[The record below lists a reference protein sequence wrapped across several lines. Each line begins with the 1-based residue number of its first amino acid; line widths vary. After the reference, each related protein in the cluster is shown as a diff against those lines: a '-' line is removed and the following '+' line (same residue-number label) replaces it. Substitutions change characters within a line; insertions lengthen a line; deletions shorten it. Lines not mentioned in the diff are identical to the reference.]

1 MQVSGACGAIVQ
13 TLRPIAWRVGRATR
27 MFCIFAYALRVD
39 DGGPLR
45 NCVSLS
51 MHKERATSLCGTDH
65 YFGRCDMVC
74 AHTEVQP
81 EADVLLR
88 DLVLNG

>member
-1 MQVSGACGAIVQ
+1 MRAARSFRLFALLHGGWGGPRACSA
-13 TLRPIAWRVGRATR
+13 
-27 MFCIFAYALRVD
+27 FLRVHCVSTM
-39 DGGPLR
+39 GVR
-45 NCVSLS
+45 CVSLS

-74 AHTEVQP
+74 AHAEVLP
-81 EADVLLR
+81 EADGLLR